1 MLAWE
6 LIEAILEPDTLGPW
20 IQEYGYLPTQI
31 PLGQGLILNQSAS
44 ELPYYDTLISMIPF
58 GNIRPSIPEYPII
71 AGHINEAIH
80 RIYSSNATNSSI
92 GTILNEAALKSASAL
107 GW

>member
-1 MLAWE
+1 
-6 LIEAILEPDTLGPW
+6 
-20 IQEYGYLPTQI
+20 
-31 PLGQGLILNQSAS
+31 
-44 ELPYYDTLISMIPF
+44 MIPF